1 VEVVAVTTDSSLDPG
16 WGRFFGGL
24 LQVKEEL

>member
-1 VEVVAVTTDSSLDPG
+1 MVAVTTDSSLDPG